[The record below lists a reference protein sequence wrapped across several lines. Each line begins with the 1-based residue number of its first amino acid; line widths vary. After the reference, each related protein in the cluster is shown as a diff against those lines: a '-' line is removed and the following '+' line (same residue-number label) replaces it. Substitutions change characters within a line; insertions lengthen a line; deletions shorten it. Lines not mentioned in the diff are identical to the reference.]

1 MLKIAIVGPES
12 TGKSELSIA
21 LATHFSGNFVPE
33 FARKYVE
40 QLDRN
45 YLYEDVVFIAQKQIE
60 EQDYYLNNNNNNNN
74 NILNPLSVVFFDT
87 ELIITKVW
95 LEFCY
100 KSVPEFINE
109 RISNSYF
116 DLYLLCYPDLP
127 WVFDPVREHGGD
139 ERLFFFDWYKREI
152 EKLGIPYVV
161 IDGIGTI
168 RTENAIAAVNK
179 IIKL

>member
-21 LATHFSGNFVPE
+21 LASHFGGNYVPE
-33 FARKYVE
+33 FARTYVE
-40 QLDRN
+40 KLDRN

-60 EQDYYLNNNNNNNN
+60 EQDLYNNNN
-74 NILNPLSVVFFDT
+74 NILNPSSIVFFDT

-100 KSVPEFINE
+100 KSVPKFINE
-109 RISNSYF
+109 RISNKYF

-127 WVFDPVREHGGD
+127 WVFDPVREHGGS

-152 EKLGIPYVV
+152 EKIGIPYVI

-168 RTENAIAAVNK
+168 RTKKAIAAVNK
-179 IIKL
+179 IIK